1 MEICVDQ
8 RLSEAVHV
16 LIRRAAS
23 LHVEQLRQTSE
34 KHAARMRGVVR
45 AKGTFLD
52 SALENRRENLQ
63 EARTGIPSYFGVVI
77 HPRHKFD
84 ESLVLDGMFQSR
96 AENPLQFLPRGQV
109 RAGSFLNRLQTRF
122 DQAGIA
128 EMQQVVFVLEVVV

>member
-8 RLSEAVHV
+8 RFGEAVDI

-34 KHAARMRGVVR
+34 KHATRMRGIVR
-45 AKGTFLD
+45 AKGPLLD

-63 EARTGIPSYFGVVI
+63 EARTGIPSYLGVVI
-77 HPRHKFD
+77 HPRHEFD

-96 AENPLQFLPRGQV
+96 AENPLQFLRRGQV
-109 RAGSFLNRLQTRF
+109 RASSLLNCLQTRF
-122 DQAGIA
+122 DQSGVA